1 MPFDEDLALRVR
13 HALRER
19 DDMAEIRMFG
29 GLCFMVRGN
38 MCCGIMGDSLMVRV
52 GVEAY
57 EESISRPHVRPMD
70 VTGRPMRGWV
80 IVNRDGLTDEKDLE
94 SWVGLGLAFNNTL
107 PEKAG
112 NRRRRR

>member
-1 MPFDEDLALRVR
+1 
-13 HALRER
+13 
-19 DDMAEIRMFG
+19 
-29 GLCFMVRGN
+29 MVRPAN
-38 MCCGIMGDSLMVRV
+38 DEQISHDNQKARPAVSGICVPGIWGYNGSGR
-52 GVEAY
+52 VEAY